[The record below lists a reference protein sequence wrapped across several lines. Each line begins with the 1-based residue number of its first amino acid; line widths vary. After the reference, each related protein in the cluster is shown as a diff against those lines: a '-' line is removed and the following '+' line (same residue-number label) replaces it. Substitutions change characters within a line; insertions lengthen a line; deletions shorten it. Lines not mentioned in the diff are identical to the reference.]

1 MRRVSRRKFLR
12 SAARAG
18 IGAGGLALVGCS
30 SPPTYNERRDA
41 EMQPTG
47 VPQAGQV
54 LASEPT
60 PEEQAEAVA
69 QSVEAR
75 EADEADEE
83 QLNPAL
89 RGDPETLRRQRDWR
103 RLRDASGR
111 DGIPRRGGRITLNEP
126 GPWYWSP
133 ITPAGMPPAASVGGV
148 NLLPLLYSQLI
159 TLRVDDQTDAHR
171 NTIEGDLA
179 SQWEIADET
188 TIVFHLRPGVAWPEQ
203 APLEGRELTAS
214 DVRHGQERYLDGNAH
229 QRAAYRTVDRIEA
242 DDAGRSVSFHLTL
255 PTAYLLNAMTAPDHI
270 ILPPEADIDELSE
283 GWTPGSM
290 SLPSSAPPVP
300 GTGPFDH
307 WSSGGPGSPWSMRRK
322 PSYFK
327 RDAAPGSLPYVD
339 EIHGNI
345 PPGGPAALSD
355 PSRTFDAIMAAWRSG
370 RLDALVLQSRDEL
383 GTALDQRSDAVF
395 QFTPPMPWRGSAI
408 RTIEGG
414 RNSIKDRRI
423 MRALSM
429 AVDRER
435 LADRWHGGFA
445 SPDCGMHW
453 PATVDPATGGYRE
466 WPWPI
471 AELGNPYQHDP
482 AAAHTLLAASGYDS
496 ENPLPLVFDTGIPA
510 QETPDLGEDPEADR
524 RSLVTAQWQSAF
536 GDAVR
541 IEARA
546 AIVTVGDNLIASYAP
561 DGDAN
566 LSMQKQLGGFA
577 FPSDPDP
584 TTINLR
590 PAPPDGSEADDVQY
604 GVEDD
609 EELRNLWELQA
620 RELDPAERSD
630 ILERIRARRAEHM
643 QPIHL
648 VNVWGIFVRRDDVF
662 NLSATYFAHHPLGY
676 SKQLEHTWTLADS

>member
-30 SPPTYNERRDA
+30 SPRTYNERRADG
-41 EMQPTG
+41 MQPAA
-47 VPQAGQV
+47 VPQAGQA
-54 LASEPT
+54 LASEPS
-60 PEEQAEAVA
+60 PEAQAEAVA

-75 EADEADEE
+75 EADEE
-83 QLNPAL
+83 QSRSAPL
-89 RGDPETLRRQRDWR
+89 GDPETLRQQHDWR
-103 RLRDASGR
+103 QLRDAPGG
-111 DGIPRRGGRITLNEP
+111 DGTPRRGGRITLSEP

-133 ITPAGMPPAASVGGV
+133 ITPTGAPPVASIGGT

-214 DVRHGQERYLDGNAH
+214 DVRHGQERYLDGAAH

-242 DDAGRSVSFHLTL
+242 DDAERSVSFHLTL

-270 ILPPEADIDELSE
+270 ILPPEAEIDELA
-283 GWTPGSM
+283 GDWTLGSVS
-290 SLPSSAPPVP
+290 SLSSVPPIP

-307 WSSGGPGSPWSMRRK
+307 WSSGGPGAPWSMRRK
-322 PSYFK
+322 PDYFK
-327 RDAAPGSLPYVD
+327 RDANPGPSPYVD
-339 EIHGNI
+339 EIR
-345 PPGGPAALSD
+345 GGVLPDRAAPYDPALLFA
-355 PSRTFDAIMAAWRSG
+355 AIMAAWRVG
-370 RLDALVLQSRDEL
+370 RFDALVLQSRDEL
-383 GTALDQRSDAVF
+383 ELALDYRSDAVF
-395 QFTPPMPWRGSAI
+395 QLAPPMPWRGSEI

-414 RNSIKDRRI
+414 RNPIRDRRI
-423 MRALSM
+423 LRALSV
-429 AVDRER
+429 AVDREQ
-435 LADRWHGGFA
+435 LAERWHGGFA

-471 AELGNPYQHDP
+471 AELGDPYQHDP
-482 AAAHTLLAASGYDS
+482 AAARTLLAASGYDS

-510 QETPDLGEDPEADR
+510 EETLDLGEDTEADR

-546 AIVTVGDNLIASYAP
+546 AIVTVGENSVAAYYAP

-566 LSMQKQLGGFA
+566 LSMQRQLSGFA

-584 TTINLR
+584 TMINLA

-609 EELRNLWELQA
+609 DELRDLWELQA

-630 ILERIRARRAEHM
+630 ILERIRAKRAEHM

-648 VNVWGIFVRRDDVF
+648 VNVWGILVRRDDVF
-662 NLSATYFAHHPLGY
+662 NLSSTYFAYHPLDY
-676 SKQLEHTWTLADS
+676 SKQLERTWTLADS